1 MCVVQNKYL
10 YLDHSHLRFYSTD
23 NSAKNSDKK
32 AKTNSLL
39 PLQWA
44 KVVAVEAPQELA
56 NEKMQAERI
65 LGERTV
71 FAKGRRGVGP
81 VVRLQLDGFSHQSR

>member
-1 MCVVQNKYL
+1 M
-10 YLDHSHLRFYSTD
+10 
-23 NSAKNSDKK
+23 
-32 AKTNSLL
+32 
-39 PLQWA
+39 
-44 KVVAVEAPQELA
+44 AVEAPQELA

-81 VVRLQLDGFSHQSR
+81 VVRLQLDASLTNDEAYTLDISNKRSGD